1 LSQKEIGEL
10 ELKLQQAQNILKAI
24 SPDLDV
30 DSPNLEAYFL
40 SKLRPPGNDVL
51 LSANTGSEAP
61 NLTRQDS
68 QHSGMEQDVSLETVL
83 EETGQL
89 DLDDQGKW
97 SYSGHGS
104 SSVFTRRLGERFG
117 NVADSG
123 LGKNTVL
130 KLRSISPIDEAPRIS
145 EDQSF
150 DPARNSIVLPPRDI
164 AFDLISSALDKACA
178 LLKFVHEPSFYSMLD
193 SLYLVYPEQYSSE
206 QNKFLP
212 LLYAVFAVGCL
223 FSNNDQALFGNAHAV
238 SQGFVNS

>member
-1 LSQKEIGEL
+1 
-10 ELKLQQAQNILKAI
+10 LKAI
-24 SPDLDV
+24 SPDLDI
-30 DSPNLEAYFL
+30 DSPNLEAAVL
-40 SKLRPPGNDVL
+40 SKLRPSTNDVL
-51 LSANTGSEAP
+51 LSANTGSEDSSP
-61 NLTRQDS
+61 TRQDS

-83 EETGQL
+83 EVTGQL
-89 DLDDQGKW
+89 DLDEQGKW
-97 SYSGHGS
+97 SYYGHGS
-104 SSVFTRRLGERFG
+104 SPAFMRRLGERFG

-130 KLRSISPIDEAPRIS
+130 KLRSISPIDESPSIS

-150 DPARNSIVLPPRDI
+150 EPARNSMMLPPRDI

-193 SLYLVYPEQYSSE
+193 QLYLVDPEQYSSE

-223 FSNNDQALFGNAHAV
+223 FSNNERALFGSAHAV
-238 SQGFVNS
+238 SQGFVNSRCLFLVIFY